1 MALTIASFNLYTFSS
16 SENRAFPKDYA
27 EVADMILRTKA
38 DVIALQE
45 VIDERALNEVLSQLN
60 GHSSAKCEWRTYFD
74 KKQTWRNNR
83 EGYAFIWNEKRLTL
97 ARDDD
102 GQVILPELMTRYTSL
117 KRPPLVGRFAP
128 VNAWDLDI
136 ELCIINTHIIFNPD
150 KYQSEHSEFFGAT
163 AMRVFEYS
171 KIAKQLYP
179 AVGNRPRTYAVVAGD
194 YNLKSSILAKAN
206 ALFQAQGDVDMAS
219 IQTDR
224 STIKVCEPTDDS
236 TVQNQNPDEN
246 ASQAAKGLM
255 AVYNGVIRFL
265 GLAGEEKSIRLSIG
279 KTSQREA
286 ALDGDYANDYDHFSF
301 SRRRVGGYLKNAHRI
316 DIPSSLFPL
325 PQHRFHSYK
334 QDVSD
339 HVPVVATLDLSSSKT

>member
-16 SENRAFPKDYA
+16 SENRAFPKDYG
-27 EVADMILRTKA
+27 EVADMILRTHA

-60 GHSSAKCEWRTYFD
+60 GRSRARCEWRTYFD

-83 EGYAFIWNEKRLTL
+83 EGYAFIWDEKRLTL
-97 ARDDD
+97 ARDDE
-102 GQVILPELMTRYTSL
+102 GQEVQPELMTRYTSL
-117 KRPPLVGRFAP
+117 KRPPLVGRFVP
-128 VNAWDLDI
+128 VNSWELDI
-136 ELCIINTHIIFNPD
+136 ELCIVNTHIIFNPD
-150 KYQSEHSEFFGAT
+150 KYQSQHPEFFGAA
-163 AMRVFEYS
+163 AMRLYEYS
-171 KIAKQLYP
+171 KIVKQLYP

-194 YNLKSSILAKAN
+194 YNLKSSKLAMAN
-206 ALFQAQGDVDMAS
+206 ALFQSQGEADMVS
-219 IQTDR
+219 IQTEK
-224 STIKVCEPTDDS
+224 STIKVCEPTDNPAIP
-236 TVQNQNPDEN
+236 NQEPGEN
-246 ASQAAKGLM
+246 ATPEAKGLM

-265 GLAGEEKSIRLSIG
+265 GLSGEKESVGLSIG
-279 KTSQREA
+279 KSTQESV

-334 QDVSD
+334 QGVSD
-339 HVPVVATLDLSSSKT
+339 HVPVVATLDLSTSKT